1 LPNEFVGGLR
11 PNERLRRGNRR
22 RHVASVPAVTRHL
35 GSDRAG
41 VEFGATP
48 GTAHARDLGCTYAWV
63 GTEADNAP
71 ARGLYERAGGV
82 AEPFVLY
89 GWDLA
94 PPGGPTAG

>member
-1 LPNEFVGGLR
+1 M
-11 PNERLRRGNRR
+11 
-22 RHVASVPAVTRHL
+22 ASVPAVTRHL
-35 GSDRAG
+35 GSDRSG

-48 GTAHARDLGCTYAWV
+48 GPAHARDLDCTSAWV

>member
-1 LPNEFVGGLR
+1 M
-11 PNERLRRGNRR
+11 
-22 RHVASVPAVTRHL
+22 ASVAAVTSHL
-35 GSDRAG
+35 DSDRAG

-48 GTAHARDLGCTYAWV
+48 GPAHARDLGCTYAWV

-71 ARGLYERAGGV
+71 GRGLYERAGGV

-94 PPGGPTAG
+94 PPGDPTAG